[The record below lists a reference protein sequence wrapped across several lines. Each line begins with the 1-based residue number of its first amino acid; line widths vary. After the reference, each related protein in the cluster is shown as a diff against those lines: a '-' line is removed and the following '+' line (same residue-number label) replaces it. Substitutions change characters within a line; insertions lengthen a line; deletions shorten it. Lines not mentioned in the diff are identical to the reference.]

1 MDTHGGTIMAHVH
14 AIVWLDHREAT
25 IIGYSLDDSEV
36 VEVHS
41 EREDRRI
48 HRRAGALDSGK
59 AADDHHF
66 FDEIATQLA
75 GVREILIVGPGN
87 AKTAF
92 ATYLGQRHAATA
104 KCVLAV
110 ESVDHPTQGQ
120 LLDHARRFF
129 RRTDQL
135 GAV

>member
-1 MDTHGGTIMAHVH
+1 MSHVH

-25 IIGYSLDDSEV
+25 IVGYSLDDSEV
-36 VEVHS
+36 IEVHS

-48 HRRAGALDSGK
+48 HRRSGAIDSGK
-59 AADDHHF
+59 TADDHRF
-66 FDEIATQLA
+66 FEDVAVRLA

-92 ATYLGQRHAATA
+92 ATYLGQRHAATS
-104 KCVLAV
+104 KRVLAV
-110 ESVDHPTQGQ
+110 ETVDHPSEAQ

-129 RRTDQL
+129 RRADQL
-135 GAV
+135 GAS

>member
-1 MDTHGGTIMAHVH
+1 MTHVH

-25 IIGYSLDDSEV
+25 IIGYSLDDKDV
-36 VEVHS
+36 AQVHS
-41 EREDRRI
+41 DREGRRI
-48 HRRAGALDSGK
+48 HRHAGAVDSGK

-66 FDEIATQLA
+66 FDEIATHLA
-75 GVREILIVGPGN
+75 GIREILVVGPGN

-92 ATYLGQRHAATA
+92 AKYLGERHPATA

-110 ESVDHPTQGQ
+110 EAADHPTEGQ

-129 RRTDQL
+129 RRVDQL
-135 GAV
+135 GVQ